1 MKFKDKA
8 SGCIYEFLLDHD
20 VKQMLAH
27 PDYEVVEE
35 VKEEVKPVKQTK
47 KAE

>member
-27 PDYEVVEE
+27 PDYEE